1 MQKEEIWHFE
11 WESHDANMIK
21 KLPDLKLDF
30 IEPTEINIASD
41 DIAVIGIGMKL
52 PDTENVDQFWNI
64 LQEKKSLIRPFPQNR
79 RKDIS
84 SYLESIIRQ
93 ESKVE
98 YETSGFLEEID
109 GFDYRFFN
117 LSPKEAEL
125 IDPNQ
130 RIFLETVWKTI
141 ENAGYG
147 GDALKGSNTGVF
159 LGFNSNAIHL
169 YSDLIAKFDR
179 DSIPLAVTGNI
190 NPVITGRISYLMDFK
205 GPNMLIDSA
214 CSSSLVAV
222 HLACNALRNEECEL
236 AIAGGVKINLL
247 PIKGEVEI
255 GIESASNQ
263 TRTFDMNADGTVWGE
278 GSAAVL
284 LKPYYKAVKDG
295 DDIYGVVKASM
306 INQDGASIGITAPNR
321 KAQEELLLKTWRKA
335 KINPENIS
343 YIEVHGTG
351 TKLGDPIEIDAI
363 TRAFR
368 SYSKKNQFC
377 GVGSIKT
384 NYGHLDSCAGI
395 IGLIKTLLIIK
406 HKKILP
412 MINFKI
418 PNPEIDFVNS
428 PVYVCD
434 REHSLEETSDIYCGV
449 SAFGLSGTN
458 CHVLLGEAPEEV
470 SGDVINSGNYGIF
483 TLSAKSI
490 SSIEQMIDAYV
501 YYLEI
506 GREIDFRD
514 LCYTTNIG
522 RGHYLYRLAIIADS
536 NLMLLDKLK
545 TLKDYGYSWEEGK
558 DEIYLNLHKIKRD
571 EFCQEQIIEADNEI
585 PDLIQQSIQATDAIK
600 YQSLRR
606 LCELYIEGADILWKD
621 FYIEQSRR
629 RVHLPEY
636 IFDRT
641 RCWINMPGA
650 VSSHMPEEFCYDLTW
665 QKDEQQ
671 KHFKSKGFTILFMDK
686 GIDRITGILKK
697 MNSNILKVYFS
708 NGLERISLD
717 EYNIGYDELEYIKLF
732 ESIDILE
739 LSKIIFVCHSL
750 RQSEDLYKK
759 ISALLNLMKALLTNI
774 SLNQKIELFIV
785 GETIYEITAREEQL
799 YPEGAALFGMSK
811 VIPVEYSNISVKCID
826 IDKLL
831 TPEKLVEEFFVEKP
845 LDIVAYRENQR
856 YTQLLKPIGT
866 DNENK
871 VETKIRT
878 EGVYVIT
885 GGLGGLGL
893 EVAQY
898 LSVNEKVHIVLIS
911 RNKFPSRDEW
921 EKLCKSEENEALK
934 KKIRQIK
941 NIEDNGAKVS
951 IYACDVTDS
960 NAMRKVAKEIRTE
973 QGEINGIIHCAGVIG
988 DKFLIRESG
997 ESFNNVIAPKIF
1009 GLKNLETFMCSD
1021 MLDFLVLFSSVNSLY
1036 GMPGQGAYT
1045 AGNAYLDAYVSYA
1058 HRRGIPAITINW
1070 SPWNET
1076 GMAHRS
1082 KYNDFK
1088 IFQPL
1093 DIKEALQFFDY
1104 IMKSDM
1110 SKVIVGKLKPQF
1122 SNELRQLAL
1131 PFSLSEDFN
1140 IKYKEKIWEKKTEK
1154 EYFTD
1159 LDNLELT
1166 GREDGMYSKLEK
1178 NIAVIWKKIL
1188 GFETISINSNFFDIG
1203 GNSISLM
1210 KVHELID
1217 RDIKKVVTL
1226 ADLFSYPTIAKLA
1239 SLIEEKT
1246 YSEKIEGENSLDRM
1260 FKEMENGTLTSED
1273 IAEQLLA
1280 WRNEH
1285 V

>member
-1 MQKEEIWHFE
+1 
-11 WESHDANMIK
+11 MIK
-21 KLPDLKLDF
+21 KLPDLKFDS
-30 IEPTEINIASD
+30 INSTEIDITSE

-52 PDTENVDQFWNI
+52 PDTENVDQFWDN
-64 LQEKKSLIRPFPQNR
+64 LQEKKSLIRPFPLKR

-84 SYLESIIRQ
+84 SYFESIYGQ
-93 ESKVE
+93 ETKVE

-109 GFDYRFFN
+109 KFDYQFFN

-159 LGFNSNAIHL
+159 LGFNSNGIHL
-169 YSDLIAKFDR
+169 YSDLIGKFDR

-278 GSAAVL
+278 GSAAIL

-295 DDIYGVVKASM
+295 DDIYGVIKASM

-321 KAQEELLLKTWRKA
+321 KAQEELLLKSWRKA
-335 KINPENIS
+335 KINPEKIS

-368 SYSKKNQFC
+368 SFTNKNQFC

-395 IGLIKTLLIIK
+395 IGLIKTLLIVK
-406 HKKILP
+406 NKKIMP
-412 MINFKI
+412 MLNFKI
-418 PNPEIDFVNS
+418 PNLEIDFVNS

-458 CHVLLGEAPEEV
+458 CHVLLGEAPKEV
-470 SGDVINSGNYGIF
+470 SRPVMNRGYYGIF

-490 SSIEQMIDAYV
+490 FSLEQMIDAYIH
-501 YYLEI
+501 YLEK
-506 GREIDFRD
+506 GRVADFRD

-536 NLMLLDKLK
+536 NQMLLDKLK
-545 TLKDYGYSWEEGK
+545 TLKACGYSWEEGK
-558 DEIYLNLHKIKRD
+558 EDIYLNCHKIKRE
-571 EFCQEQIIEADNEI
+571 EFCQEQITETDYEI
-585 PDLIQQSIQATDAIK
+585 LKLIQHSLQDTDIMKQQA
-600 YQSLRR
+600 LRK
-606 LCELYIEGADILWKD
+606 LCELYIDGADILWKEL
-621 FYIEQSRR
+621 YIEQNRR
-629 RVHLPEY
+629 RIHLPEY
-636 IFDRT
+636 IFERT
-641 RCWINMPGA
+641 RCWINMPS
-650 VSSHMPEEFCYDLTW
+650 VSNFHLIEEFCYDLTW
-665 QKDEQQ
+665 QKEEQR
-671 KHFKSKGFTILFMDK
+671 KHFKSKGTTLLFMDK
-686 GIDRITGILKK
+686 GIEYITEILKQ
-697 MNSNILKVYFS
+697 MGSNIIKVYFS
-708 NGLERISLD
+708 KGLERISED

-732 ESIDILE
+732 ESIDVLG
-739 LSKIIFVCHSL
+739 LSKIIFIHSSL
-750 RQSEDLYKK
+750 KQSEDLNRK
-759 ISALLNLMKALLTNI
+759 ISALLNLVKALLKNI
-774 SLNQKIELFIV
+774 TLSQKIELFVV
-785 GETIYEITAREEQL
+785 GETINEITTRETQIL
-799 YPEGAALFGMSK
+799 PEGAAFFGMSK

-826 IDKLL
+826 IDNLL
-831 TPEKLVEEFFVEKP
+831 SPERLAEEFFTEKP
-845 LDIVAYRENQR
+845 FDIVAYRENLR
-856 YTQLLKPIGT
+856 YTQLLKPLGT
-866 DNENK
+866 NKINQNEK
-871 VETKIRT
+871 KIQS

-893 EVAQY
+893 EVAHY
-898 LSVNEKVHIVLIS
+898 LSVNEKVNIVLIS
-911 RNKFPSRDEW
+911 RNKFPARDKW
-921 EKLCKSEENEALK
+921 EEFCKSKGNEDVK
-934 KKIRQIK
+934 TKIRQIK
-941 NIEDNGAKVS
+941 SIEDNGAKVS
-951 IYACDVTDS
+951 IYSCDVTDS
-960 NAMRKVAKEIRTE
+960 NAMSKVAKEINTE
-973 QGEINGIIHCAGVIG
+973 LGAINGIIHCAGVIG
-988 DKFLIRESG
+988 DKFLIRETV

-1009 GLKNLETFMCSD
+1009 GLKNIETFMCSD
-1021 MLDFLVLFSSVNSLY
+1021 RLEFLVLFSSVNSLY

-1045 AGNAYLDAYVSYA
+1045 AGNTYLDAYVSYA

-1070 SPWNET
+1070 SPWKET
-1076 GMAHRS
+1076 GMFHRS
-1082 KYNDFK
+1082 KEKDFK

-1093 DIKEALQFFDY
+1093 LIKEALQTFDY
-1104 IMKSDM
+1104 IMKSDI
-1110 SKVIVGKLKPQF
+1110 SKVIVGKVKSQF
-1122 SNELRQLAL
+1122 ADELRQLAL
-1131 PFSLSEDFN
+1131 PFSLAEDFKVN
-1140 IKYKEKIWEKKTEK
+1140 SKEKDRKMEAEK
-1154 EYFTD
+1154 EHSTD
-1159 LDNLELT
+1159 LDIKTLELN
-1166 GREDGMYSKLEK
+1166 GRDDGMYSTHEK
-1178 NIAVIWKKIL
+1178 SIAVIWKKIL
-1188 GFETISINSNFFDIG
+1188 GFKNININSNFFDIG
-1203 GNSISLM
+1203 GNSIALM
-1210 KVHELID
+1210 KVYDLLDE
-1217 RDIKKVVTL
+1217 DIKKIVTL

-1239 SLIEEKT
+1239 LLIEEKSN
-1246 YSEKIEGENSLDRM
+1246 SEKIDTEDSLDRM